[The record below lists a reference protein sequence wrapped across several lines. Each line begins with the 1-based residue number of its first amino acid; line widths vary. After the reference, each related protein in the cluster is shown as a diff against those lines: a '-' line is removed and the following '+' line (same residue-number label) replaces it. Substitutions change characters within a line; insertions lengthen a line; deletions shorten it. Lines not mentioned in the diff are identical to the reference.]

1 MTDRS
6 ADLLFPGVAHY
17 YREPLTLVRGTGSW
31 VVDAE
36 GREYLDLFGGILTV
50 SLGHAQPEVVDA
62 IVAQAR
68 TLCHT
73 STLYRTPPMLAAAEQ
88 LARSLPAGLQR
99 SYFVAS
105 GSEANEVAVLLA
117 RLHTGHHEIV
127 CLHEGYSGRT
137 MLGMAMN
144 GNRAWRHLPVAAS
157 GVVHAPSPYCYRC
170 PLGLAYPSCDLRCAQ
185 QIRHVIECS
194 TTGAVAGM
202 LAEPIQGV
210 GGFIT
215 PPAGYFELA
224 GEIVREFG
232 GLMIADEIQTGLGRT
247 GGDWLASERW
257 SCAPDIVTLAKGLA
271 NGMPAAAV
279 VTRDEIAAAL
289 PPSILSTFGANPVS
303 MAAAAATMAIIAD
316 RRIPEH
322 AARLG
327 LRLAERLASWRE
339 RFACV
344 GDVRGRGLMQAIEL
358 VEDRQSKR
366 PATELAARVMERAR
380 EAGVLLGRSG
390 RWGQVLRIAPPMLI
404 SASDL
409 DDGCA
414 RLETILG
421 DP

>member
-1 MTDRS
+1 MGPE
-6 ADLLFPGVAHY
+6 AELLFPAVAHY
-17 YREPLTLVRGTGSW
+17 YREPLTLVRGRGSW
-31 VVDAE
+31 VVDSD

-50 SLGHAQPEVVDA
+50 SLGHAQPEVVEA
-62 IVAQAR
+62 IVAQAQA
-68 TLCHT
+68 LCHT
-73 STLYRTPPMLAAAEQ
+73 STLYHTPAMLAAAQQ

-144 GNRAWRHLPVAAS
+144 GNRAWRHLPVAGS

-170 PLGLAYPSCDLRCAQ
+170 PLGLTYPSCDLRCAQ
-185 QIRHVIECS
+185 QIRRVIEGS
-194 TTGAVAGM
+194 TTGEVAGM

-210 GGFIT
+210 GGFIV
-215 PPAGYFELA
+215 PPEGYSDLA

-247 GGDWLASERW
+247 GEQWLASERW
-257 SCAPDIVTLAKGLA
+257 SCTPDIVTLAKGLA

-279 VTRDEIAAAL
+279 VTRDEIARML
-289 PPSILSTFGANPVS
+289 PSSILSTFGANPVS
-303 MAAAAATMAIIAD
+303 MAAAVATLAIIED
-316 RRIPEH
+316 RRLPEH
-322 AARLG
+322 VERLG
-327 LRLAERLASWRE
+327 HRLAERLALWRE

-344 GDVRGRGLMQAIEL
+344 GDTRGRGLMHAIEL
-358 VEDRQSKR
+358 VEDRDTKR

-380 EAGVLLGRSG
+380 DAGVLLGRSG

-404 SASDL
+404 TATEL

-414 RLETILG
+414 RLEAILG